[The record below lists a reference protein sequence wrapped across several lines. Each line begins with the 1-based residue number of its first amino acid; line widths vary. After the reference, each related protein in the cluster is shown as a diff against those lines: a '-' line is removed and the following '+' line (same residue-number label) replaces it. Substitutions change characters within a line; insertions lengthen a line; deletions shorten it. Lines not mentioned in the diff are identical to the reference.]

1 MSYLGEDE
9 DTRLFRNR
17 IEVNAYLWLVA
28 SPICFIVCRTIGE
41 FQEPFLKYAF
51 NGAICLSVLAVC
63 FAIATCR
70 WRTVCWVL
78 FLALVQY
85 PIAFIVGSLIVCF
98 GHGRCF

>member
-28 SPICFIVCRTIGE
+28 SLVCLLVCLGIG
-41 FQEPFLKYAF
+41 FFHEPFLNYAF
-51 NGAICLSVLAVC
+51 SGAICLSVLAVC

-78 FLALVQY
+78 FLASVQF
-85 PIAFIVGSLIVCF
+85 PPAFIVGVLLAC
-98 GHGRCF
+98 GCHGKCL